1 MKILK
6 YIIILGFLFSGIE
19 LHAQK
24 KLTLQQCRELALQ
37 KNEDL
42 KMADRQ
48 LEKARAEKDA
58 AKTLRLPKFSATG
71 TGIYINQDF
80 EQELTLP
87 TKTPNQQTGELEPNI
102 MINPATGEPVIGPD
116 GNPVFNMYAF
126 LPLSVSL
133 KGTYLAGVTVE
144 QPIYTGGKINAGN
157 EMAKIGV
164 EMAGE
169 NIELQKMNVLE
180 EADNAYW
187 GFVSVNEKVKLAQE
201 AVDLL
206 EEIVQD
212 VRNSYEVGMIHK
224 NDLLKAQ
231 VEFNNAKLDLQKAK
245 NGCEL
250 TRMNLCR
257 ITGLPL
263 NAQVVAMDT
272 LINIEPFLMGDS
284 TAVISERPE
293 YQLLEKNIH
302 LQEENIKMTRA
313 DFLPTAGV
321 QAGYSYLGGLE
332 FGNENYSNSGL
343 NVMASL
349 KIPIFHWGEGIKK
362 IDAAKI
368 DKEISTLKLEKNRQ
382 LLQLEVEQ
390 ARLNLNLAYERIQM
404 SETALNQAEENLR
417 VTQDNYEVGMEKLT
431 DLLKAQT
438 QWQEAHSNLIDAK
451 TDLKIKKTNW
461 LKATGKL
468 GADVSTEQ

>member
-1 MKILK
+1 MKTLK
-6 YIIILGFLFSGIE
+6 YIIVLAFLFSGTN
-19 LHAQK
+19 LYAQK
-24 KLTLQQCRELALQ
+24 KMTLQQCRKMALQ

-48 LEKARAEKDA
+48 LEKARTEKDA

-87 TKTPNQQTGELEPNI
+87 TKKPNQQTGELEPNI

-133 KGTYLAGVTVE
+133 KGTYLAGVTME

-169 NIELQKMNVLE
+169 NIELQQMNTLV
-180 EADNAYW
+180 EADKVYW
-187 GFVSVNEKVKLAQE
+187 NYVSVNQKVKLAQE

-206 EEIVQD
+206 GEIVED

-231 VEFNNAKLDLQKAK
+231 VEYNNATLDLHKAK
-245 NGCEL
+245 NGHEL
-250 TRMNLCR
+250 IRMNLCR

-263 NAQVVAMDT
+263 NTQVVALDT
-272 LINIEPFLMGDS
+272 LINVEPILMNDS
-284 TAVISERPE
+284 SAVISERPE

-313 DFLPTAGV
+313 DFLPTAGI

-332 FGNENYSNSGL
+332 FGNESYSNSGL

-349 KIPIFHWGEGIKK
+349 KIPIFHWGEGAKK

-404 SETALNQAEENLR
+404 SETALEQAEENLR
-417 VTQDNYEVGMEKLT
+417 ITRDNYEVGMEKLT

-451 TDLKIKKTNW
+451 TDYKIKKTNW
-461 LKATGKL
+461 LKVTGRL
-468 GADVSTEQ
+468 GADVSTTQ

>member
-1 MKILK
+1 MEKFK
-6 YIIILGFLFSGIE
+6 YIIILAFLFLGIN
-19 LHAQK
+19 LNAQEK
-24 KLTLQQCRELALQ
+24 ITLQQCREMALQ

-48 LEKARAEKDA
+48 MEKAKVEKDA

-133 KGTYLAGVTVE
+133 KGTYLASVTLE

-169 NIELQKMNVLE
+169 NIELQKMNTLA

-187 GFVSVNEKVKLAQE
+187 NFVSVNEKVKLAQE

-206 EEIVQD
+206 GEIVQD

-231 VEFNNAKLDLQKAK
+231 VEFNNATLDLQRAK
-245 NGCEL
+245 NGREL
-250 TRMNLCR
+250 SRMNLCR

-263 NAQVVAMDT
+263 NTQVVALDT
-272 LINIEPFLMGDS
+272 LISIEPILMNDS
-284 TAVISERPE
+284 AAVISERPE

-302 LQEENIKMTRA
+302 FQEENIKMTRA
-313 DFLPTAGV
+313 DFLPTAGI

-332 FGNENYSNSGL
+332 FNNENYSNSGL

-349 KIPIFHWGEGIKK
+349 KIPIFHWGEGLKK

-404 SETALNQAEENLR
+404 SETALEQAEENLR
-417 VTQDNYEVGMEKLT
+417 VTRDNYEVGMEKLT

-438 QWQEAHSNLIDAK
+438 RWQEAYSNLIDAK
-451 TDLKIKKTNW
+451 TDFKIKKTNW
-461 LKATGKL
+461 LKATGRL
-468 GADVSTEQ
+468 VADVSTTR

>member
-1 MKILK
+1 MKTLK
-6 YIIILGFLFSGIE
+6 YIIILAFLFSGIN

-24 KLTLQQCRELALQ
+24 KMTLQQCREMALQ
-37 KNEDL
+37 KDEDL

-48 LEKARAEKDA
+48 LEKARDEKDA

-71 TGIYINQDF
+71 TGIYINKNF

-126 LPLSVSL
+126 LPLSLSL
-133 KGTYLAGVTVE
+133 KGTYLAGVTME
-144 QPIYTGGKINAGN
+144 QPLYTGGKINAGN
-157 EMAKIGV
+157 EMANLGV
-164 EMAGE
+164 EMAGD
-169 NIELQKMNVLE
+169 NIELQKMNTLA

-187 GFVSVNEKVKLAQE
+187 NYVSVNEKVKLAKE

-206 EEIVQD
+206 REIIRD

-231 VEFNNAKLDLQKAK
+231 VELNNATLDLQKAK
-245 NGCEL
+245 NGREL
-250 TRMNLCR
+250 SRMNLCR

-263 NAQVVAMDT
+263 STQVVALDT
-272 LINIEPFLMGDS
+272 LINVEPILMNDS
-284 TAVISERPE
+284 MAVISERPE
-293 YQLLEKNIH
+293 YQLLEKNIR
-302 LQEENIKMTRA
+302 LREENIKMTRA
-313 DFLPTAGV
+313 DFLPTAGI

-332 FGNENYSNSGL
+332 FGNENYSYSGL

-404 SETALNQAEENLR
+404 SETALEQAEENLR
-417 VTQDNYEVGMEKLT
+417 VTRDNYEVGMEKLT

-438 QWQEAHSNLIDAK
+438 RWQEAHSNLIDAK
-451 TDLKIKKTNW
+451 TDFKIKKTKW
-461 LKATGKL
+461 LKATGRL
-468 GADVSTEQ
+468 VADVSTTQ

>member
-1 MKILK
+1 MKKFK
-6 YIIILGFLFSGIE
+6 YIIILVFLFLGIN
-19 LHAQK
+19 LNAQEK
-24 KLTLQQCRELALQ
+24 ITLQQCREMALQ

-48 LEKARAEKDA
+48 MEKAKVEKDA

-133 KGTYLAGVTVE
+133 KGTYLAGVTLE

-169 NIELQKMNVLE
+169 NIELQKMNTLA

-187 GFVSVNEKVKLAQE
+187 NFVSVNEKVKLAQE

-206 EEIVQD
+206 GEIVQD

-231 VEFNNAKLDLQKAK
+231 VEFNNATLDLQRAK
-245 NGCEL
+245 NGREL
-250 TRMNLCR
+250 SRMNLCR

-263 NAQVVAMDT
+263 NTQVVALDT
-272 LINIEPFLMGDS
+272 LISIEPILMNDS
-284 TAVISERPE
+284 AAVISERPE

-302 LQEENIKMTRA
+302 FQEENIKMTRA
-313 DFLPTAGV
+313 DFLPTAGI

-332 FGNENYSNSGL
+332 FNNENYSNSGL

-349 KIPIFHWGEGIKK
+349 KIPIFHWGEGLKK

-404 SETALNQAEENLR
+404 SETALEQAEENLR
-417 VTQDNYEVGMEKLT
+417 VTRDNYEVGMEKLT

-438 QWQEAHSNLIDAK
+438 RWQEAYSNLIDAK
-451 TDLKIKKTNW
+451 TDFKIKKTNW
-461 LKATGKL
+461 LKGTGRL
-468 GADVSTEQ
+468 VADVSTTD